1 MGLLA
6 AEITAV
12 TGKDPSQFYAGV
24 TEDLGTSYYARVDA
38 PATDALKKA
47 LKALTPEK
55 IASDRL
61 AGDPIEQKLDR
72 APGNDQPI
80 GGIKVTT
87 KNGWFAARPSGTE
100 AVYKIYGES
109 FVSADHLKAI
119 QRDAQ
124 ALVDRLV

>member
-1 MGLLA
+1 MSFPSTRDQARAGLIFLHA
-6 AEITAV
+6 STSVVTA
-12 TGKDPSQFYAGV
+12 
-24 TEDLGTSYYARVDA
+24 
-38 PATDALKKA
+38 ATDFLNKA
-47 LKALTPEK
+47 LKAVTPDK
-55 IASDRL
+55 IKSDRL
-61 AGDPIEQKLDR
+61 AGDPIEHKLDR

-80 GGIKVTT
+80 GGIKVST

-124 ALVDRLV
+124 ALVDGLV